1 MKSDPFD
8 RSETGLDLDHVPY
21 GTLPPGPDPAADRE
35 IDRLLWEST
44 RANYENVMGRGG
56 PDGVARAV
64 DLLEQARMHWV
75 VSGRPDERNHDGVH
89 VLQVIV
95 LLRFAIVI
103 QRRER
108 GEPMFP
114 ELEDFTS

>member
-1 MKSDPFD
+1 MEADPFD
-8 RSETGLDLDHVPY
+8 RSETGLGLDDVPF
-21 GTLPPGPDPAADRE
+21 GTLPPGPDSEADQV

-44 RANYENVMGRGG
+44 RANYENVVGRGG

-64 DLLEQARMHWV
+64 DLLEQARLHWV

-89 VLQVIV
+89 VLQVIA

-114 ELEDFTS
+114 ELEDLTA